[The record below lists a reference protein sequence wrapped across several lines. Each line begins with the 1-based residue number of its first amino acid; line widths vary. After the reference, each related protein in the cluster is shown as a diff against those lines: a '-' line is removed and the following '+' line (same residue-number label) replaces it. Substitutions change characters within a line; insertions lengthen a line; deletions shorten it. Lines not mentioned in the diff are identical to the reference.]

1 LKKQVK
7 DFKYVPLMN
16 DPINLASIGAPS
28 QRPCLSTTSIKNDS
42 LHLTTTIAKT
52 IQPLKNLF
60 GSNMKTRQ
68 ENPALNSQNIISIE
82 PNSQDALFGEST
94 CLHGQIACVWIL
106 AETLNETQVKHL
118 HFMGKNSSF
127 IIPNIF
133 KHEKKNNEILHI

>member
-1 LKKQVK
+1 
-7 DFKYVPLMN
+7 MN

-28 QRPCLSTTSIKNDS
+28 QRPCLSTTGIKNDS
-42 LHLTTTIAKT
+42 LHLTTTTTIAKT
-52 IQPLKNLF
+52 IQPLKDLF
-60 GSNMKTRQ
+60 GSNMKTRHIRQ
-68 ENPALNSQNIISIE
+68 ENPALNPQNIVSIE

-118 HFMGKNSSF
+118 HSMSKNSF

-133 KHEKKNNEILHI
+133 KAQ